1 MGNTTDGI
9 VVPFTLKLLDS
20 SRGHVELLLRDG
32 DRDRAI
38 VSLGRNVV
46 ASYILELVKAN
57 PAWIGIQAVSVQGQA
72 SDVGDSEQQFTI

>member
-57 PAWIGIQAVSVQGQA
+57 LAWFGIQAGRFRARSGK
-72 SDVGDSEQQFTI
+72 